1 MRFST
6 LKFAIAALAICSNTV
21 FGQTTPSQVVSN
33 INMLTQKSEALQA
46 PAESITIVN
55 GPLIVAGQ
63 GPFPD
68 ARRSQQEIIRGF
80 TDIVSTATTALSQM
94 QGMAAIPPGAN
105 SDAILEAFRGFV
117 RVHQALLEILI
128 GKAGLFSTV
137 PFIGQPIAA
146 ALRQIEAIVDTLAF
160 TLIDT
165 LEGQASEIQSEADSL
180 SATIGDAITSYQG
193 VNLD

>member
-1 MRFST
+1 
-6 LKFAIAALAICSNTV
+6 V
-21 FGQTTPSQVVSN
+21 
-33 INMLTQKSEALQA
+33 
-46 PAESITIVN
+46 
-55 GPLIVAGQ
+55 
-63 GPFPD
+63 
-68 ARRSQQEIIRGF
+68 
-80 TDIVSTATTALSQM
+80 TDVIALSQM

-105 SDAILEAFRGFV
+105 ADAILEAFRGFV
-117 RVHQALLEILI
+117 RVHQTLLEILI

-137 PFIGQPIAA
+137 PFIGQPISAV
-146 ALRQIEAIVDTLAF
+146 LRQIESVVDTLAF

>member
-63 GPFPD
+63 GPFP
-68 ARRSQQEIIRGF
+68 
-80 TDIVSTATTALSQM
+80 M

>member
-1 MRFST
+1 MHFST
-6 LKFAIAALAICSNTV
+6 LKFVIAALAICSNTV

-33 INMLTQKSEALQA
+33 INMLTQKSQALQA

-63 GPFPD
+63 GPFP
-68 ARRSQQEIIRGF
+68 EIIRGF

-105 SDAILEAFRGFV
+105 SDAIIEAFRGFV

-146 ALRQIEAIVDTLAF
+146 VLRQIEAIVDTLAF

-180 SATIGDAITSYQG
+180 SATIGGAITSYQG

>member
-1 MRFST
+1 MLST
-6 LKFAIAALAICSNTV
+6 AKGLVAAFAFAGGTLASACNC
-21 FGQTTPSQVVSN
+21 TPSDTCWPSLSEWESFNQTISGKLIRTVPLASVCY
-33 INMLTQKSEALQA
+33 KSE
-46 PAESITIVN
+46 PNYNEDSCNT
-55 GPLIVAGQ
+55 
-63 GPFPD
+63 
-68 ARRSQQEIIRGF
+68 EIIRGF

-94 QGMAAIPPGAN
+94 QGIAAVPPGAN
-105 SDAILEAFRGFV
+105 ADAMLEAFRGFV

-128 GKAGLFSTV
+128 GKAGLLSTV

-146 ALRQIEAIVDTLAF
+146 VLRQIKSITLAF

-165 LEGQASEIQSEADSL
+165 VQGQASEIQSEANIL